1 MRTVSLSNTKVQK
14 MINESFV
21 PLKVPIDY
29 GTKDFPLKWDAVQD
43 WRRIYNLMGGP
54 RTKGFT
60 ACVVVDPQTKL
71 QLGSTGSAMVWE
83 LFDSIA
89 YDPDKFAAML
99 EKAQQRLEKL
109 QAIASDPGLGEIQ
122 KRIQT
127 GLLKRKLKEEIRKEG
142 AFHLPPRGFSIKNAT
157 KLFQLS
163 GDL

>member
-29 GTKDFPLKWDAVQD
+29 GTEDFPLKWDAVQD
-43 WRRIYNLMGGP
+43 WRQVYNLMGGP
-54 RTKGFT
+54 RTKVFT
-60 ACVVVDPQTKL
+60 ACVVIDPQTKI

-89 YDPDKFAAML
+89 YDPDKFGSML
-99 EKAQQRLEKL
+99 EKAQQRLQQL
-109 QAIASDPGLGEIQ
+109 QAIASDPGLSEFQ

-127 GLLKRKLKEEIRKEG
+127 GLLKRKLKEEIRKDG

>member
-14 MINESFV
+14 IINESFI
-21 PLKVPIDY
+21 PLKVPIEY
-29 GTKDFPLKWDAVQD
+29 GTKDFPLNWDAIQD
-43 WRRIYNLMGGP
+43 WRQVYNLMGGP

-60 ACVVVDPQTKL
+60 ACVAVDPQTKI

-89 YDPDKFAAML
+89 YDPEKFAAML
-99 EKAQQRLEKL
+99 KKAQHRLEQLK
-109 QAIASDPGLGEIQ
+109 AIASDPNLSEFQ

-127 GLLKRKLKEEIRKEG
+127 GLLKRKLKEEIGKDG

-157 KLFQLS
+157 KLFRMS